1 MSGLLRGKKG
11 KIIVK
16 KMEKKGHKQ
25 CMSDMREECMWVKS
39 TEAEVTSAACEPTLM
54 YPCGNPMAA

>member
-25 CMSDMREECMWVKS
+25 CMSDMREECMWV
-39 TEAEVTSAACEPTLM
+39 AH
-54 YPCGNPMAA
+54 